1 MLNAT
6 LKRSLIL
13 WAVATAMVA
22 SLGLAGAQTAARQDQ
37 GALISMTLKGTVGV
51 LLDEVPPGQ
60 WRETAA
66 QNALQKKVAIRSGWT
81 GTSAFTLAT
90 GVGDWVDAQRQET
103 EDQ

>member
-6 LKRSLIL
+6 LKDSLIL

-22 SLGLAGAQTAARQDQ
+22 SLGLAAGAQTAARQDP
-37 GALISMTLKGTVGV
+37 GALLSMTLKGTVGV

-66 QNALQKKVAIRSGWT
+66 QNALPKKG
-81 GTSAFTLAT
+81 
-90 GVGDWVDAQRQET
+90 
-103 EDQ
+103 